1 MDEEQQ
7 LDELLSAAALWLG
20 DMQSGCFDN
29 LAESLILAD
38 SRLRGYLQDREP
50 GSMGTGQRQKLH
62 SLLSLQQQGIQLL
75 RGQQQQVQEKL
86 LELRQGRS
94 MSLTYRG
101 NSR

>member
-20 DMQSGCFDN
+20 DMQSGRFDN
-29 LAESLILAD
+29 LAESLVLAD
-38 SRLRGYLQDREP
+38 SGLRGYLQDREL
-50 GSMGTGQRQKLH
+50 GSMGTGQRQKLQG
-62 SLLSLQQQGIQLL
+62 LLSLQQQGIQLL